1 MVKKIINIL
10 FVLFI
15 IFILLKLSYQI
26 GYTDGIIKS
35 IELLY
40 EGEEVPE
47 SEEFE
52 ETKPSV

>member
-1 MVKKIINIL
+1 M
-10 FVLFI
+10 
-15 IFILLKLSYQI
+15 LLKLSYQI
-26 GYTDGIIKS
+26 GYTDGLIKS

-40 EGEEVPE
+40 DGEEVPE